1 MRLCSPAHF
10 GNASFSPPVG
20 DGWLQLSTNNHSR
33 SIWLNSLCLDLGN
46 KLVSWKW
53 SCFMRAA
60 FVCLVAVSVVVCC
73 SHEKRIFTQ
82 QIHVVEF
89 LHGDFLSLR
98 NSAVLWHVSK
108 VIYNVC
114 WTRCSAVSQ
123 SRWASD
129 PSVRGSWVRQWRG
142 PRGAGLTGWR
152 QIPFY
157 FLSILLGADRDF
169 IWWMLKKRSESKFPC
184 LHSVFPGMFIN
195 KMCFVQQ
202 VERRRVCL
210 AFLTALQAPSV
221 QVNMKFH
228 ETTSMLQHKQ
238 TRNQP
243 IQNQELV
250 SKNHMDVVWV

>member
-1 MRLCSPAHF
+1 MLPGALPYPPGLSFWGECLFSTVSHKF
-10 GNASFSPPVG
+10 GGRECDAFTLQFLITKWQGAIYAPLLPRSLWECFSFSPPVG

-89 LHGDFLSLR
+89 LHGDFLSLIVQR

-129 PSVRGSWVRQWRG
+129 PSVRGSWVRQWRD
-142 PRGAGLTGWR
+142 PEEQDSQDDARFHFISSQFCWVLTG
-152 QIPFY
+152 
-157 FLSILLGADRDF
+157 ILYDG
-169 IWWMLKKRSESKFPC
+169 C
-184 LHSVFPGMFIN
+184 
-195 KMCFVQQ
+195 
-202 VERRRVCL
+202 
-210 AFLTALQAPSV
+210 
-221 QVNMKFH
+221 
-228 ETTSMLQHKQ
+228 
-238 TRNQP
+238 
-243 IQNQELV
+243 
-250 SKNHMDVVWV
+250 